1 MPRILYLHG
10 FASSPASKKARIFA
24 ERFAA
29 LGVDITIPDLAEGDF
44 TGLTVSGQLRVIE
57 REARGEDV
65 AIIGSSLGGYLA
77 ALYAAR
83 SPSVERVVMMAPA
96 FGFAGRWCESLG
108 TEAVLKWRNTGKLSV
123 PHYGTGGE
131 AELGWQLIED
141 ASGFEE
147 EPAFKQPGLIFHG
160 LKDDVVPVDVSR
172 RFAAGHPNVR
182 LLELDSDH
190 ELLNVVDAMWS
201 ATRAFL
207 GL

>member
-10 FASSPASKKARIFA
+10 FASSPSSKKARIFA

-29 LGVDITIPDLAEGDF
+29 LGIDITIPDLAEDNF
-44 TGLTVSGQLRVIE
+44 AGLTISGQLGVIE
-57 REARGEDV
+57 REARGEPT

-77 ALYAAR
+77 ALYASR
-83 SPSVERVVMMAPA
+83 NPSVERVVMMAPA
-96 FGFAGRWCESLG
+96 FGFARRWCESLG
-108 TEAVLKWRNTGKLSV
+108 TEAVLHWRNSGSLTV

-131 AELGWQLIED
+131 AQLGWQLIED
-141 ASGFEE
+141 ASGYEE
-147 EPAFKQPGLIFHG
+147 EPAFNQPGLIFHG
-160 LKDDVVPVDVSR
+160 LSDDVVPVEASR
-172 RFAAGHPNVR
+172 GFASTHPNVR

-207 GL
+207 GM